1 MAYAMDVEDEIL
13 ADLQELERGIER
25 ERAEKERALAEKER
39 ERSKKERLLQ
49 LLKQAGIDAA

>member
-1 MAYAMDVEDEIL
+1 MDVEDEIL